1 MRRTQLAIAGCDD
14 GREQQTKECRQPL
27 EARKGKKRE
36 ALPEYPERNAVLLT
50 LLLWPSEL
58 YTSELHNC
66 NLIHLC
72 CF

>member
-14 GREQQTKECRQPL
+14 GREQQTKECRQPF

-50 LLLWPSEL
+50 FILAQ
-58 YTSELHNC
+58 
-66 NLIHLC
+66 
-72 CF
+72 